1 MASTGKVVT
10 PVPETSPLRNPWK
23 VPAATA
29 PACSLASVMDEEFAK
44 KLQQDEETGTGR
56 VDTGGQQAQSSLT
69 DYKYARTLQAASGS
83 SSGTTDTDSDLL
95 LAQMLQLQFDKEHDD
110 LLDVEEKKK
119 NANSKV
125 GISYANFRAVHP
137 AIRKDDEFAF
147 DVTSDS
153 DDEDDD
159 DETWEY
165 TEKGV
170 SSPKKIPTTKDKNGV
185 MTTKH
190 DAAVCGRKNASKVM
204 EKFPP
209 GFNSGDDVGM
219 DMKLPNNVFNSLKQH
234 SQMAERK
241 THRVHEKKEHSTAVM
256 AMDPNT
262 RLLLYKLVNNGIL
275 ESVNGTIST
284 GKEAVVLHA
293 NGGQHQRLL
302 VPRECALK
310 VFKTTL
316 NEFRTRRRYLPDA
329 LSRMNP
335 RKIISMWAD
344 KERMNLNMM
353 RKAGVRCPEVILLKK
368 HILVLSF
375 IGEHQQAA
383 PKLKDAQLSPDDML
397 LAYEQCTE
405 MMERMYKRC
414 QLVHADLSEYNMMWF
429 NHEVWFIDVSQSVKP
444 FHPEGLKFLLRDCT
458 NVSNFFTHRG
468 VPNVATPR
476 ELFNRITDL
485 NLQDGSEQEFIAQI
499 EVITEAEEF
508 KALAPDEKNFAFDYF
523 FEQTTAERS
532 ERERKKSEGQGG
544 GGDDR
549 QKEEEEADDSN

>member
-1 MASTGKVVT
+1 MSSTGKVVT
-10 PVPETSPLRNPWK
+10 PVPCVSPAPNPWK
-23 VPAATA
+23 VAAPTR

-44 KLQQDEETGTGR
+44 KLQKDEEALTTKL
-56 VDTGGQQAQSSLT
+56 DPGGQLQAQGPLT
-69 DYKYARTLQAASGS
+69 DYEYALSLDTSG
-83 SSGTTDTDSDLL
+83 GNAGTDSDLL
-95 LAQMLQLQFDKEHDD
+95 LAQMLQLQFDQEHDAV
-110 LLDVEEKKK
+110 LAVEEKKK

-125 GISYANFRAVHP
+125 SISYANFRAVHP
-137 AIRKDDEFAF
+137 AIGKDENPAIYAD
-147 DVTSDS
+147 SDS
-153 DDEDDD
+153 DDDDD
-159 DETWEY
+159 DIWEY

-170 SSPKKIPTTKDKNGV
+170 SSPKKTPTTKDKNGT

-190 DAAVCGRKNASKVM
+190 DAVICGRKNASKVM

-219 DMKLPNNVFNSLKQH
+219 DMKLPNNVFNTLKQH
-234 SQMAERK
+234 SQTAERK

-335 RKIISMWAD
+335 RKIIGMWAD

-353 RKAGVRCPEVILLKK
+353 RKAGIRCPEVILLKK
-368 HILVLSF
+368 HLLVMSF
-375 IGEHQQAA
+375 IGEHQRAA
-383 PKLKDAQLSPDDML
+383 PKLKDAQLSPEDMQ
-397 LAYEQCTE
+397 LAYDQCTE
-405 MMERMYKRC
+405 MMEKMYKQC

-429 NHEVWFIDVSQSVKP
+429 NREVWFIDVSQSVKP

-508 KALAPDEKNFAFDYF
+508 KALAPKEKNFAFDYF

-532 ERERKKSEGQGG
+532 ERERKESEG
-544 GGDDR
+544 
-549 QKEEEEADDSN
+549 KEGEPDEEAEGSN